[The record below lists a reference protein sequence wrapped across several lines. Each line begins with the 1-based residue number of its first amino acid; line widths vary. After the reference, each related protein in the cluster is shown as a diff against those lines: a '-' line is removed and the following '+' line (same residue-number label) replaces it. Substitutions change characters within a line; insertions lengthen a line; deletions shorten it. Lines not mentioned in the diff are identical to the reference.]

1 MIIGQFATRRDAE
14 LAVEHLVQEHG
25 LERTDIFVE
34 AQGRE
39 NSAGT
44 RPAGA
49 DLESGHYGA
58 EGLTAD
64 KTPELNGAV
73 EVSVECDKSKTHA
86 VEDALR
92 AAGAETVRL
101 Q

>member
-1 MIIGQFATRRDAE
+1 MIIGQFAARRDAE
-14 LAVEHLVQEHG
+14 RAVEHLVKARG
-25 LERTDIFVE
+25 LERTDIFIE
-34 AQGRE
+34 AQGTQ

-49 DLESGHYGA
+49 DLDSGHG
-58 EGLTAD
+58 EG
-64 KTPELNGAV
+64 KGPELHGAV
-73 EVSVECDKSKTHA
+73 EVSVECADERTHD

-92 AAGAETVRL
+92 AAGAEQVRR

>member
-25 LERTDIFVE
+25 LERTDIFIE
-34 AQGRE
+34 AQGKQ

-58 EGLTAD
+58 EGQG
-64 KTPELNGAV
+64 KTPELHGAV
-73 EVSVECDKSKTHA
+73 EVSVECDEAKTHT

>member
-25 LERTDIFVE
+25 FERTDIFIE
-34 AQGRE
+34 AQGAQ

-44 RPAGA
+44 TRAGA

-58 EGLTAD
+58 EGLTSG
-64 KTPELNGAV
+64 KTPELHGAV
-73 EVSVECDKSKTHA
+73 EVSVECDDANTHA

-92 AAGAETVRL
+92 AAGAEQVRL